1 MPFAIK
7 ITTIVNKTQVTS
19 YLVEVKEKEKEIIT
33 SPRLIKA
40 AIFWR
45 ESDCKPHIA
54 SFRNISEQ
62 GIARTIKV
70 TSETETDLGRISSSL
85 LV

>member
-7 ITTIVNKTQVTS
+7 VTNIVNQTKIHS
-19 YLVEVKEKEKEIIT
+19 YLVEVTESEVIT
-33 SPRLIKA
+33 SPKLIKA

-45 ESDCKPHIA
+45 EQDCQPHIKA
-54 SFRNISEQ
+54 FRNVSEQ
-62 GIARTIKV
+62 GMARAIEV

-85 LV
+85 LI

>member
-19 YLVEVKEKEKEIIT
+19 YLVEVKEREVIT

-62 GIARTIKV
+62 GIARAIQV

>member
-7 ITTIVNKTQVTS
+7 ITTIVNKTQVNS
-19 YLVEVKEKEKEIIT
+19 YLVEVKEKEIIT
-33 SPRLIKA
+33 SPKLIKA

-45 ESDCKPHIA
+45 ELDCKPHIA
-54 SFRNISEQ
+54 SFRNISDQ
-62 GIARTIKV
+62 GIARTIKI

>member
-7 ITTIVNKTQVTS
+7 VTTFVNKTKINS
-19 YLVEVKEKEKEIIT
+19 YLVQVTDKEIIT
-33 SPRLIKA
+33 TPKLIGA

-45 ESDCKPHIA
+45 KADCLPHLRAFKDISDH
-54 SFRNISEQ
+54 
-62 GIARTIKV
+62 GIAIALEV

>member
-7 ITTIVNKTQVTS
+7 ITTFVNKTQVTS
-19 YLVEVKEKEKEIIT
+19 YLVEVKDKEIIT

-45 ESDCKPHIA
+45 EVDCKPHIA
-54 SFRNISEQ
+54 SFRNISDQ
-62 GIARTIKV
+62 GIARAIQV
-70 TSETETDLGRISSSL
+70 TSETETDLGRVSSSL

>member
-7 ITTIVNKTQVTS
+7 ITTFVNKTQVTS
-19 YLVEVKEKEKEIIT
+19 YLVEVKDKEVIT

-45 ESDCKPHIA
+45 ETDCKPHIA
-54 SFRNISEQ
+54 SFRNISDQ
-62 GIARTIKV
+62 GIARAIQV
-70 TSETETDLGRISSSL
+70 TSDTETDLEQVSSSL